1 MKYRRRTALAA
12 ALCMIVCT
20 SLSASAATYD
30 MDGDRNITVF
40 DLVLKKREMM
50 ENPDSYALYD
60 MLMIDSHI
68 LGLQN
73 IPLYEP
79 DETTTAPAPQWIIE
93 PKHTVHTGQAT
104 YYTIG
109 SGVGY
114 YDLNTFARNNGLYTC
129 AFNKKD
135 FTLPIPAGAYLRVTN
150 QKNGSSVD
158 VYVVDASGQSKGS
171 LDLDKSAFQQISA
184 LSAGRLNISWE
195 IIPYPT
201 DAPMLYSL
209 RSSQLQILQHKYPI
223 YSLEKRNA
231 DGSFSAVTRNV
242 YGFFTGLKAGQY
254 TFRITDIYGNIVVD
268 TVTLVSGQSV
278 AGNYNFPE

>member
-1 MKYRRRTALAA
+1 MKRFSIIIAA
-12 ALCMIVCT
+12 AFMALTSCT
-20 SLSASAATYD
+20 QKEQNILVAYFSATGTTEAVAKDIAAVTG
-30 MDGDRNITVF
+30 GDIFEISPTVPYTAEDLDWRNKQSRSSIEMTTVGYRTEF
-40 DLVLKKREMM
+40 IKNL

-60 MLMIDSHI
+60 ILMIDSHI

-109 SGVGY
+109 SSVGY

-150 QKNGSSVD
+150 QKNGSSGNS
-158 VYVVDASGQSKGS
+158 YVRACFFGIADRDCAGPGLLCRGECFYANDKCLSIGS
-171 LDLDKSAFQQISA
+171 DF
-184 LSAGRLNISWE
+184 LNFANFKLA
-195 IIPYPT
+195 IIC
-201 DAPMLYSL
+201 
-209 RSSQLQILQHKYPI
+209 
-223 YSLEKRNA
+223 
-231 DGSFSAVTRNV
+231 
-242 YGFFTGLKAGQY
+242 
-254 TFRITDIYGNIVVD
+254 
-268 TVTLVSGQSV
+268 
-278 AGNYNFPE
+278 